1 MSVYALRS
9 RRIAGSSGVSS
20 TGWRRLSHDWLCCQ
34 HRILKCTALTKEG
47 VEKTFLR
54 NRRLYEWNKARRRWA
69 HTIPVLASLSIPCP
83 LLPFVQG
90 QDSEGHREHN
100 RSAIVTPVAGSG
112 CRYSKQCWDRQPLT
126 WRVNRRAARFYFFGY
141 QELKAD
147 DRSRIYQLFG

>member
-112 CRYSKQCWDRQPLT
+112 LQI
-126 WRVNRRAARFYFFGY
+126 
-141 QELKAD
+141 LKTMLGSPASYLEGKGTCSQILFLWV
-147 DRSRIYQLFG
+147 SRIESE